1 MIAGHKGEIPF
12 VILLLPFLAGIGLG
26 IYFPYFSFTTFLSI
40 LLFGLI
46 ILFIGLNLAYKKLNL
61 YKIKWL
67 GGILVH
73 SILFLLGCV
82 VTIDYNELNSKD
94 HFSKKH
100 TDYLLVKVNNEP
112 KLNGDLLRFTATVE
126 YNITNGKRSPVTGS
140 LLIAIKDS
148 TASSLYYGDELLI
161 PANYHPVDPPYNP
174 AEFNYKQY
182 LANQNI
188 HYQEFLYPR
197 QYYVLSRNSGN
208 HLISYSLRLR
218 QRLVEKFKR
227 HVHSPEAIAV
237 ASTLILGYKADLSSD
252 VLQAYS
258 KTGTIHVLSVS
269 GAHVAI
275 LFLLL
280 NFVLGFLD
288 SFKYGKTIKA
298 ILIIVLI
305 WYYSLL
311 TGFSPAVCRAAVM
324 ISMITIGKTYSRY
337 INTLNILA
345 ISAFFLLLYDPFF
358 ITDVGFQLSYLAV
371 AGLVILQPVVYKWM
385 DIENKWGDKLWAACS
400 ISIAAQVITFPL
412 SAFYFHQF
420 PVYFLISNLFIIIP
434 SEIILA
440 TGIFYLILPD
450 IPYISSALGWILEKS
465 ILLMDKV
472 LAAIEHFPYAGVN
485 KIWITTSEYLLLYVI
500 IISVFY
506 FLYDRKT
513 WLLKISLACMLL
525 LAISI
530 GFKKWNHSRANNI
543 AFLNLRKHTGIVFKN
558 QNEAIVITD
567 LNDTDKTYRYLIQ
580 PYLDSCQVSTVH
592 KVLPDSGI
600 RLPFLLKENNLIQFR
615 DKRIL
620 IFDKQLQS
628 TELQQKLKTD
638 YLYISGNPATNIDFI
653 NKYYDYRLMIID
665 NTNSNPLIASLQK
678 QAISHHANYRILQR
692 NKSVIIPSNL
702 R

>member
-73 SILFLLGCV
+73 SILLLLGCV

-237 ASTLILGYKADLSSD
+237 ASTLI
-252 VLQAYS
+252 
-258 KTGTIHVLSVS
+258 
-269 GAHVAI
+269 
-275 LFLLL
+275 
-280 NFVLGFLD
+280 
-288 SFKYGKTIKA
+288 
-298 ILIIVLI
+298 
-305 WYYSLL
+305 
-311 TGFSPAVCRAAVM
+311 
-324 ISMITIGKTYSRY
+324 
-337 INTLNILA
+337 
-345 ISAFFLLLYDPFF
+345 
-358 ITDVGFQLSYLAV
+358 
-371 AGLVILQPVVYKWM
+371 
-385 DIENKWGDKLWAACS
+385 
-400 ISIAAQVITFPL
+400 
-412 SAFYFHQF
+412 
-420 PVYFLISNLFIIIP
+420 
-434 SEIILA
+434 
-440 TGIFYLILPD
+440 
-450 IPYISSALGWILEKS
+450 
-465 ILLMDKV
+465 
-472 LAAIEHFPYAGVN
+472 
-485 KIWITTSEYLLLYVI
+485 
-500 IISVFY
+500 
-506 FLYDRKT
+506 
-513 WLLKISLACMLL
+513 
-525 LAISI
+525 
-530 GFKKWNHSRANNI
+530 
-543 AFLNLRKHTGIVFKN
+543 
-558 QNEAIVITD
+558 
-567 LNDTDKTYRYLIQ
+567 
-580 PYLDSCQVSTVH
+580 
-592 KVLPDSGI
+592 
-600 RLPFLLKENNLIQFR
+600 
-615 DKRIL
+615 
-620 IFDKQLQS
+620 
-628 TELQQKLKTD
+628 
-638 YLYISGNPATNIDFI
+638 
-653 NKYYDYRLMIID
+653 
-665 NTNSNPLIASLQK
+665 
-678 QAISHHANYRILQR
+678 
-692 NKSVIIPSNL
+692 
-702 R
+702 